1 MKIFLTGGAGFIG
14 SHIAESLVSAGHEVT
29 VYDDFSS
36 GSSEN
41 LQPFLSGIR
50 LVRGDILDSEQLAD
64 LCPSDTDVISHQAAQ
79 LEISKSLHD
88 PVSDLRSNAE
98 GTLNILELA
107 RKKGIRRVIAASS
120 ACVYGQPQCDLQSE
134 DHPLRPNWPYGATKL
149 VAEHYGRIY
158 QESYGLE
165 VTQLRYGIVYGP
177 REWFGRALT
186 MFLARLYQG
195 HAPVVFGRGDA
206 VRDLVHVSDVV
217 DFHLRCLKESSTV
230 NEVFNVGTGV
240 GVSMIQLAE
249 LACDVVTGGTLRPV
263 FEEVEEGK
271 ASLLMPTRDRT
282 PQELKGM
289 VLSIE
294 KARRLTGYS
303 PSLALKEGIRT
314 EFEWLKQNPHRWAM
328 NSKVRV

>member
-36 GSSEN
+36 GSLEN
-41 LQPFLSGIR
+41 LQPILSRIQ
-50 LVRGDILDSEQLAD
+50 VVTGDILDSERLAD

-79 LEISKSLHD
+79 LEISKSLLD
-88 PVSDLRSNAE
+88 PASDLRSNAG
-98 GTLNILELA
+98 GTLGILELA
-107 RKKGIRRVIAASS
+107 RKKGIRRIIAASS
-120 ACVYGQPQCDLQSE
+120 ACVYGQPESVLQTE
-134 DHPLRPNWPYGATKL
+134 DHPLRPNWPYGASKL
-149 VAEHYGRIY
+149 AAEHYCRIY

-177 REWFGRALT
+177 REWYGRALT
-186 MFLARLYQG
+186 MFLARLFQG
-195 HAPVVFGRGDA
+195 HAPVVFGRGEA

-217 DFHLRCLKESSTV
+217 DFHLRCLRESSTV
-230 NEVFNVGTGV
+230 NEVFNVGTGI
-240 GVSMIQLAE
+240 GISMIQLAE
-249 LACDVVTGGTLRPV
+249 LACEVVTGGELRPV
-263 FEEVEEGK
+263 FEEVSEGK
-271 ASLLMPTRDRT
+271 DSLLMPTRART

-303 PSLALKEGIRT
+303 PRLALKEGIRA

-328 NSKVRV
+328 NSRVKV